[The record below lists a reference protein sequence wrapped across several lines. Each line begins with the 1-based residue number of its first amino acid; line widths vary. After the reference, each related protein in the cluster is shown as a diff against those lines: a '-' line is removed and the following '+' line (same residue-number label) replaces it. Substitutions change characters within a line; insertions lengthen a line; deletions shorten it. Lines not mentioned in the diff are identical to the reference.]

1 MNLNPEQ
8 LKAVEHAG
16 GPLLVVAG
24 AGSGKTRVIVHR
36 IAHLIEKHKV
46 HPSNILAVTF
56 TNKAA
61 GEMRGRLEAM
71 LGSAARELWIA
82 TFHAACLRILRRHSA
97 DAGYGPY
104 FQIFDEAQQLSLIK
118 DCIKELN
125 ISGRLIVPESALN
138 CISRAKDICKGPEEF
153 EAAADNFYKRKLAEV
168 YALYQRR
175 LVEIQAMD
183 FGDLIRLTVELF
195 EKKPEILSIYQR
207 RFAHVLVDE
216 YQDTNHAQYRLIENI
231 VRGHKNICVVGDEDQ
246 SIYRWRG
253 ADISNIL
260 RFEKDFPGATTIRLE
275 QNYRS
280 TKTIIEAAG
289 SVIANN
295 SERKPKTLWTE
306 NPEGAP
312 IKIIS
317 CHTEREEAEAVAG
330 EIRALKEKGHRLSG
344 IAVFYRT
351 NAQSRPFED
360 VFLQEGIPHRIF
372 GGIRF
377 YERMEVKDIIAYLRL
392 IAEPKDDVS
401 FARIV
406 NVPAR
411 GISRETVARLR
422 QFASEKGV
430 SLFEGIRD
438 FARTDLI
445 RPAAAKKLLQFYNM
459 MENLREG
466 ALKKPLPELIQ
477 ETLEKTGYV
486 EALVLKNTME
496 AEDRL
501 ENINELVSAAEEFMS
516 DNTARAEPVEAR
528 TIPHPAS
535 PPLIQFLDQAA
546 LVSDIDGLDENAD
559 SITLMTVHLAKG
571 LEFDVVFM
579 AGMEEGLFPHGKS
592 IEDPEELEEE
602 RRLCY
607 VGMTRARKLLFMSHA
622 FRRRLFGTTRYGV
635 VSRFIDEIPMD
646 LKEVR
651 SQKSEVRSQSSECL
665 ASDFWRLTSDFDQRP
680 FEEREAAFPIG
691 SLVSHPIFG
700 AGYVKKCERTH
711 QGHKVTV
718 QFANGALKRL
728 IAERAG
734 LISSNNCP

>member
-1 MNLNPEQ
+1 MNLNPQ
-8 LKAVEHAG
+8 QTKAVEHAG

-36 IAHLIEKHKV
+36 ISHLIQKHKV

-61 GEMRGRLEAM
+61 GEMRNRIESMFGI
-71 LGSAARELWIA
+71 AARELWIA
-82 TFHAACLRILRRHSA
+82 TFHATCLRILRRHCV

-104 FQIFDEAQQLSLIK
+104 FQIFDEAQQLALIK
-118 DCIKELN
+118 DCLKELN
-125 ISGRLIVPESALN
+125 IGDRLIVPESALN
-138 CISRAKDICKGPEEF
+138 CISRAKDVCHGPAEY
-153 EAAADNFYKRKLAEV
+153 EAAADNFYKRKLAEL
-168 YALYQRR
+168 YALYQKR
-175 LVEIQAMD
+175 LVEVQAMD

-195 EKKPEILSIYQR
+195 EKKPEILSAYR
-207 RFAHVLVDE
+207 KRFAHVLVDE

-231 VRGHKNICVVGDEDQ
+231 VRDHKNICVVGDEDQ

-260 RFEKDFPGATTIRLE
+260 RFEKDFAGATTIRLE

-280 TKTIIEAAG
+280 TKTIIDAAG

-306 NPEGAP
+306 NPAGTP
-312 IKIIS
+312 IKILS
-317 CHTEREEAEAVAG
+317 CHTELEEAENLAD
-330 EIRALKEKGHRLSG
+330 EIRSLMKNGHSLNDMA
-344 IAVFYRT
+344 IFYRT

-360 VFLQEGIPHRIF
+360 VFLQEGIPHKIF

-377 YERMEVKDIIAYLRL
+377 YERMEVKDLIAYLRL
-392 IAEPKDDVS
+392 IAVPADDVS

-411 GISRETVARLR
+411 GISKETVARLR
-422 QFASEKGV
+422 LFASEKGL

-445 RPAAAKKLLQFYNM
+445 RPAAAKKLMHFYNM

-466 ALKKPLPELIQ
+466 ALEKPLSELIEEVLQ
-477 ETLEKTGYV
+477 KTGYV
-486 EALVLKNTME
+486 EALALKNTTE
-496 AEDRL
+496 AQDRL
-501 ENINELVSAAEEFMS
+501 ENINELVSAVEEF
-516 DNTARAEPVEAR
+516 EPEEG
-528 TIPHPAS
+528 S
-535 PPLIQFLDQAA
+535 PPIIQFLDQVA
-546 LVSDIDGLDENAD
+546 LVSDLDGLDENAD
-559 SITLMTVHLAKG
+559 SITLMTAHLAKG

-579 AGMEEGLFPHGKS
+579 VGMEEGLFPHSRS
-592 IEDPEELEEE
+592 IDDPEELEEE

-607 VGMTRARKLLFMSHA
+607 VGMTRTRKLLFMSHA
-622 FRRRLFGTTRYGV
+622 FRRRLFGSTRYGV
-635 VSRFIDEIPMD
+635 VSRFIDEIPD
-646 LKEVR
+646 NLKLEKRERGSLFVNRESYGDPR
-651 SQKSEVRSQSSECL
+651 STIHDSQY
-665 ASDFWRLTSDFDQRP
+665 SDFDQRP
-680 FEEREAAFPIG
+680 PDEREAVFPIG
-691 SLVSHPIFG
+691 SLVSHPVFG
-700 AGYVKKCERTH
+700 TGYIKKCEKTH

-734 LISSNNCP
+734 LTAQS